1 MMYITIRHMGF
12 TFFIG
17 CFMIDPGNHIISR
30 SLFAG
35 IAIGIGGYLFL
46 STPNPILGS
55 VLFSM
60 GLCSIVI
67 FKANLFTGKSAF
79 ISDKQDFRRL
89 ILVLLLNVFA
99 AYMFGLI
106 VRLLNPSIVESA
118 NNVLAVRLNTD
129 YLPYIIKSII
139 TGFLMTL
146 AIESENRQ
154 NTNHLILIL
163 CVVGFIS
170 AGCLHCIADSF
181 YYGASTSLY
190 ESPCSF
196 ILRLLIVILFNFV
209 GCNLYNLVVNRSFIH
224 KSE

>member
-1 MMYITIRHMGF
+1 
-12 TFFIG
+12 
-17 CFMIDPGNHIISR
+17 MIDPNNHVVSR

-46 STPNPILGS
+46 SCSNAILGS
-55 VLFSM
+55 ILFSA
-60 GLCSIVI
+60 GLLSVCI
-67 FKANLFTGKSAF
+67 FKCNLFTGKSGF
-79 ISDKQDFRRL
+79 ISDTQDFRRL

-99 AYMFGLI
+99 AFMFGLI
-106 VRLLNPSIVESA
+106 SKLLNPSIA
-118 NNVLAVRLNTD
+118 NAADGVLIARLNTD

-146 AIESENRQ
+146 AIESENKP
-154 NTNHLILIL
+154 NANHLVLIL

-181 YYGASTSLY
+181 YYGASTMLY
-190 ESPCSF
+190 DNP
-196 ILRLLIVILFNFV
+196 IDLVLRLLVVILFNFV
-209 GCNLYNLVVNRSFIH
+209 GCNLYNLVVNRSVIH